1 MQHGAARG
9 KRPAGDEGVYAC
21 PQTER
26 SGTELLLRM
35 RFVKGEMR
43 SAEDGRGF
51 AIFKFQTFDSEF
63 WHVTSLTVVDGGR
76 IDTTTGAF
84 NSHITAREAPLLARD
99 NIQKAKQWLNTCLS
113 EHTACRRFH
122 SSTVSNPHQR
132 PTRVLEIT
140 PTTIRLR
147 CNMQNERFDY
157 LVLSY
162 MWGTNHEGQLRLL
175 QSNLKAFQK
184 EIPRA
189 TLEAS
194 DVYKEA
200 IRVTLA
206 LGYRYLWIDSLAII
220 QDSDE
225 DWTYEARR
233 MAIVY
238 GNATANLAFLF
249 PPHSPSAPSRRAD
262 PRASNPCILRAPSSH
277 TPGVYTEHTKS
288 SLRRDYDTEEA
299 SRDWLVQ
306 RNWPL
311 FNRAWTFQEYLLAPR
326 TLLLGHK
333 NLMWQCSEGFWDEL
347 LGPIAEAPV
356 TDPTTTVQ
364 VSLHGKD
371 RGKSRYFPNTIKEI
385 NTLAKTNSLS
395 SPAILSFA
403 LNYQNLVNEYRSR
416 RLSFS
421 KDRIVAFA
429 GVARAFSNLGQLTY
443 LAGLWKEILPMTML
457 WYVDR
462 KAKWLV
468 RLENGIPNGAEMKP
482 SMWTTEI
489 EEEVVQTTSPLPS
502 WSWFSVPIWKYYQLH
517 HLFAED
523 ELVVRS
529 KSDSEP
535 HLVRWTDMFFAET
548 KGFKFAGHA
557 QDRISESSP
566 FDFSSLQVTLAT
578 LVLPI
583 KADWP
588 ADLSA
593 QMKRLQEHSPLSSQR
608 RFSWEPILEYYP
620 DDPAGRAS
628 PPRNAVYALMA
639 ECQVV
644 RTAGKNTVQRRLAG
658 LMLVPGSKEGT
669 WKRVGVWKLRINVVG
684 VSVEGGNIGEVARR
698 WAKVSVLS
706 GKWKGVLVT
715 LV

>member
-1 MQHGAARG
+1 
-9 KRPAGDEGVYAC
+9 
-21 PQTER
+21 
-26 SGTELLLRM
+26 
-35 RFVKGEMR
+35 
-43 SAEDGRGF
+43 
-51 AIFKFQTFDSEF
+51 
-63 WHVTSLTVVDGGR
+63 
-76 IDTTTGAF
+76 
-84 NSHITAREAPLLARD
+84 
-99 NIQKAKQWLNTCLS
+99 
-113 EHTACRRFH
+113 
-122 SSTVSNPHQR
+122 
-132 PTRVLEIT
+132 
-140 PTTIRLR
+140 
-147 CNMQNERFDY
+147 MQNERFDY

-162 MWGTNHEGQLRLL
+162 MWGTNYTQQVQLR
-175 QSNLKAFQK
+175 QSNLSAFQK

-189 TLEAS
+189 QLEAS

-249 PPHSPSAPSRRAD
+249 PPHSPSAPSSRED
-262 PRASNPCILRAPSSH
+262 PRSSNPCILRASSSH
-277 TPGVYTEHTKS
+277 TPGIYIEHTKS
-288 SLRRDYDTEEA
+288 SLRLALDTEEA
-299 SRDWLVQ
+299 SRDWLAQ
-306 RNWPL
+306 RKWPL

-333 NLMWQCSEGFWDEL
+333 NSMWQCSEGFWDEL
-347 LGPIAEAPV
+347 LGPIAEPPV
-356 TDPTTTVQ
+356 TDPTTTTLQ

-385 NTLAKTNSLS
+385 NKLAKTNSLS

-403 LNYQNLVNEYRSR
+403 LDYQNLVNEYRSR

-443 LAGLWKEILPMTML
+443 LAGLWKEILPITML
-457 WYVDR
+457 WYVDK
-462 KAKWLV
+462 KAKWMV
-468 RLENGIPNGAEMKP
+468 RLDNGIPNGAEMKP

-489 EEEVVQTTSPLPS
+489 EEGVVQTTSSLPS

-517 HLFAED
+517 HLFSDD

-548 KGFKFAGHA
+548 KGFKFAGQT
-557 QDRISESSP
+557 QDSISESSP
-566 FDFSSLQVTLAT
+566 FDFSGLQVTLAT
-578 LVLPI
+578 LVLPV

-588 ADLSA
+588 ADLAA
-593 QMKRLQEHSPLSSQR
+593 QMKRLQEHSPLSSHR
-608 RFSWEPILEYYP
+608 GFRWEPILEYYP

-658 LMLVPGSKEGT
+658 LMLAPGIREGT
-669 WKRVGVWKLRINVVG
+669 WKRVGVWKLRINIVG
-684 VSVEGGNIGEVARR
+684 VGVDGVNIGEVARR

>member
-1 MQHGAARG
+1 M
-9 KRPAGDEGVYAC
+9 
-21 PQTER
+21 
-26 SGTELLLRM
+26 
-35 RFVKGEMR
+35 
-43 SAEDGRGF
+43 
-51 AIFKFQTFDSEF
+51 FKFQTFD
-63 WHVTSLTVVDGGR
+63 R
-76 IDTTTGAF
+76 AF
-84 NSHITAREAPLLARD
+84 NSHITAKEAPLLARD
-99 NIQKAKQWLNTCLS
+99 NIPKAKQWLQTCLS
-113 EHTACRRFH
+113 EHTACRKFH
-122 SSTVSNPHQR
+122 TNTVSNPHQR

-175 QSNLKAFQK
+175 QSNLNVFQK

-206 LGYRYLWIDSLAII
+206 LGYRYLWIDSLTII
-220 QDSDE
+220 QDSIP
-225 DWTYEARR
+225 DWDYEARR

-249 PPHSPSAPSRRAD
+249 PPHSPSAPSRRDD
-262 PRASNPCILRAPSSH
+262 PRVWNPCILRTSSSH
-277 TPGVYTEHTKS
+277 TPGIYIEHTKS
-288 SLRRDYDTEEA
+288 SLRRDFAPEEA
-299 SRDWLVQ
+299 TKDWLVQ

-347 LGPIAEAPV
+347 LGPIAEAAV
-356 TDPTTTVQ
+356 TDPTTTTMQ
-364 VSLHGKD
+364 QSSKQGRD
-371 RGKSRYFPNTIKEI
+371 RGKSRYFPNSITEI
-385 NTLAKTNSLS
+385 NTLGKTHCL
-395 SPAILSFA
+395 SPAVLSFA
-403 LNYQNLVNEYRSR
+403 LSYQNVINEYRSR
-416 RLSFS
+416 KLSFS

-429 GVARAFSNLGQLTY
+429 GIASAFSNLGQLTY
-443 LAGLWKEILPMTML
+443 LAGLWKEILPITML

-462 KAKWLV
+462 KAPPLV
-468 RLENGIPNGAEMKP
+468 RRENGLPNGEIKA
-482 SMWTTEI
+482 SVWTAEI
-489 EEEVVQTTSPLPS
+489 EEGVVQTTSPLPS
-502 WSWFSVPIWKYYQLH
+502 WSWFSVPIWKHYQIH
-517 HLFAED
+517 HLFSDD
-523 ELVVRS
+523 ELAVRC
-529 KSDSEP
+529 KSDSDP
-535 HLVRWTDMFFAET
+535 KLVCWTDMFWAET
-548 KGFKFAGHA
+548 KGFKFAGHT

-566 FDFSSLQVTLAT
+566 FDFSGLQVTLAT
-578 LVLPI
+578 LVFPI

-588 ADLSA
+588 ADLAA
-593 QMKRLQEHSPLSSQR
+593 QMKRLQSLPALSSNR
-608 RFSWEPILEYYP
+608 GFSWEPVLEYYP

-644 RTAGKNTVQRRLAG
+644 RTAGKNTVQRWLAG

-669 WKRVGVWKLRINVVG
+669 WKRVGVWKLRVNIVG
-684 VSVEGGNIGEVARR
+684 VGVEGGNIGDVARK

-706 GKWKGVLVT
+706 GKWNGVLIT